1 MSKVNV
7 QMAFDHE
14 LSFDQDNEQYFS
26 ADKVAYDQRQQ
37 VLSEA
42 NYGMIRNK
50 KTSQKRIKHEDQLSH
65 TDDVYK
71 NFVLQQQEQLAKQ
84 KLRVE
89 KLSDIATKVINNQMD
104 S

>member
-1 MSKVNV
+1 
-7 QMAFDHE
+7 
-14 LSFDQDNEQYFS
+14 
-26 ADKVAYDQRQQ
+26 
-37 VLSEA
+37 
-42 NYGMIRNK
+42 MIRNK

-89 KLSDIATKVINNQMD
+89 KLSDIATKVINN
-104 S
+104 